1 LIGDYG
7 RTESMAD
14 LTGKLNVELTRAG
27 AGLDV
32 RVTSSRP
39 VSASR
44 VFVGKSLAET
54 SAGLPALF
62 SVCAIAQACA
72 CSAACEAAMGVPE
85 RPLITYLRSSLV
97 DAETVR
103 EHLWRMLLDWP
114 RFIGE
119 PPDAPAMARAMAAF
133 NRLRGAHGQNA
144 GLFRPGVA
152 GIEPDRAAA
161 REGLDELAEVTAQA
175 ILGATPDGWL
185 AQNETAD
192 DLIAWARSADTS
204 AARLLRDLMAR
215 GWCALGSSR
224 IRPLPAIPFSDLEML
239 LGGDLADDFVARPV
253 WQEAPA
259 ETSPYSRNRGDAVIT
274 GLSARFGNGL
284 LPRYA
289 AQLVEVAALQQRLRA
304 SLDTAESVAPFP
316 AASTGLGVGIAQVQA
331 ARGLL
336 IHRMEADG
344 ERVRDYRILAP
355 TEWNFH
361 PKGAVARGLA
371 ALEPADDATLSRQ
384 VGLLV
389 TAVDPCVD
397 YDVTIL

>member
-1 LIGDYG
+1 
-7 RTESMAD
+7 MAD
-14 LTGKLNVELTRAG
+14 LAGKLNVELTRAG

-54 SAGLPALF
+54 ADGLPALF

-72 CSAACEAAMGVPE
+72 CSAACEAAMGIPE
-85 RPLITYLRSSLV
+85 RPLITRLRSSLV

-119 PPDAPAMARAMAAF
+119 PVGAEAMGRAMTAF
-133 NRLRGAHGQNA
+133 NRLRGALGKNA
-144 GLFRPGVA
+144 DLFRPGVA
-152 GIEPDRAAA
+152 GIEPDLAAA

-175 ILGATPDGWL
+175 ILGATPGDWL
-185 AQNETAD
+185 AQNETAE

-215 GWCALGSSR
+215 GWSALGRNR
-224 IRPLPAIPFSDLEML
+224 IRTLAPIPFADLEAL
-239 LGGDLADDFVARPV
+239 LGGGLADDFVARPV

-259 ETSPYSRNRGDAVIT
+259 ETSPYSRNSGDAVIT

-289 AQLVEVAALQQRLRA
+289 AQLVEASALQQRLRA
-304 SLDTAESVAPFP
+304 TLDSAESVAPFP
-316 AASTGLGVGIAQVQA
+316 AASTGPGVGIARVQA

-336 IHRMEADG
+336 VHRIEADG

-361 PKGAVARGLA
+361 PQGVVARGLA